1 MARSNDAMSAVAL
14 AGVAILILVAWRAG
28 ALQRFLS
35 LPTAQQ
41 QTTDANKTGLKH
53 AGDFLPNTAGAPAV
67 GGGGGVATAA
77 RGVLD
82 NGWSPTPGALATAPT
97 YQMLPD
103 TSSSGEYLS
112 GGDSPSEIARD
123 RRALTAA
130 ATLPTAAARIA
141 AAMPWWKRATPAGT
155 VGIDYS
161 GSAGELMG
169 GGSGDVLVMN

>member
-1 MARSNDAMSAVAL
+1 MARPNDALSAVAL

-53 AGDFLPNTAGAPAV
+53 VGDYLPNTAGAPAV

-82 NGWSPTPGALATAPT
+82 NGWSPTPGALAASPT
-97 YQMLPD
+97 FQQIPD
-103 TSSSGEYLS
+103 M
-112 GGDSPSEIARD
+112 GDSPSEISRD

-141 AAMPWWKRATPAGT
+141 AAMPWWKRGTSEGT
-155 VGIDYS
+155 VATDYS

-169 GGSGDVLVMN
+169 GGSGDVMVLN